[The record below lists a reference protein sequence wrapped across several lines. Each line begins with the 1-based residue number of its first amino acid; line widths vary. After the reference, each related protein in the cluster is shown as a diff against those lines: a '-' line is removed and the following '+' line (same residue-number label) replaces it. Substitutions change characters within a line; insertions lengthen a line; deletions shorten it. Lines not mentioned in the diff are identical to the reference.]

1 MNLNDNFTPPI
12 WEVGTI
18 VSLNKLSGNNVI
30 HGGIKQILMRC
41 KTDLITSVIIITHA
55 LRMTYHS

>member
-1 MNLNDNFTPPI
+1 MNLNVYFTPPI

-18 VSLNKLSGNNVI
+18 VSLNRLSGNSVI

-41 KTDLITSVIIITHA
+41 KADLITPVIIITHA